1 MMDSSVE
8 NTAKI
13 LAILG
18 KYAVAFR
25 EEIDTPAFKIYA
37 QSLRMFDSEIV
48 ESAMSR
54 LVLKVKWFP
63 KVAEIYDEISAMQSK
78 DVDGYTA
85 WENALEV
92 VDSINNSFGAERKP
106 FLNKEVE
113 KAARR
118 FGLYILEN
126 MDSKTATQARKQ
138 FIEMYN
144 AILKEKKDKQMT
156 EQLCPMLGGSET
168 KLLR

>member
-1 MMDSSVE
+1 MEKMETIVRLIAIFSEYSEMFPNKLNAIGLKGYAKELSMFPVE
-8 NTAKI
+8 T
-13 LAILG
+13 
-18 KYAVAFR
+18 V
-25 EEIDTPAFKIYA
+25 D
-37 QSLRMFDSEIV
+37 M
-48 ESAMSR
+48 AMKR
-54 LVLKVKWFP
+54 LILKVKWFP
-63 KVAEIYDEISAMQSK
+63 TVAEIYDEISAMQSK

-92 VDSINNSFGAERKP
+92 VDSIKNSFGAERKP

-138 FIEMYN
+138 FIELYN